1 MSIEGNKRAVERIHL
16 EVNDQDRYDLLEEL
30 VAEEMV
36 IHSPVPVPLQGRA
49 GFQTLLGFFR
59 ASFPVQ
65 RTVIKALIAEGEM
78 VASHHSHYATHGGDF
93 LGLPATGREIAV
105 DGVEIYRFVDGK
117 VVEFWHNDDMLG
129 LFQQLGLVPTQ

>member
-1 MSIEGNKRAVERIHL
+1 MSIEGNKRTVERIHL

-36 IHSPVPVPLQGRA
+36 IHSPVPVPLRGRE

-105 DGVEIYRFVDGK
+105 DGVEIFRFEDGK

-129 LFQQLGLVPTQ
+129 LFQQLGLIPAQ

>member
-1 MSIEGNKRAVERIHL
+1 MSIEENKRSVERIHL

-30 VAEEMV
+30 VAEDMV
-36 IHSPVPVPLQGRA
+36 IHSPVPVPLRGRE

-78 VASHHSHYATHGGDF
+78 VASHHSHFATHGGDF

-105 DGVEIYRFVDGK
+105 DGVEIFRFVDGK

-129 LFQQLGLVPTQ
+129 LFQQVGLVPAQ

>member
-1 MSIEGNKRAVERIHL
+1 MSIEGNKRTVERIHL

-36 IHSPVPVPLQGRA
+36 IHSPVPVPLRGRE

-65 RTVIKALIAEGEM
+65 RTVIKALIAEGDM

-93 LGLPATGREIAV
+93 LGCRRRGGRSRSMGSRSIASRMARWSSS
-105 DGVEIYRFVDGK
+105 GTTTICSGCFSSSG
-117 VVEFWHNDDMLG
+117 
-129 LFQQLGLVPTQ
+129 